1 LFNVYR
7 MKAIAVVFLMLLS
20 DVLVGQKMFQS
31 QSTICPLKF
40 VMEDS
45 EVLINYEPNDSIMV
59 VDFLSGLEAKQLEK
73 FKGVIMMQ
81 VMVDTLGRVCCVS
94 YTNKSN
100 LTDKKLDIPQR
111 LQSMPGWKREAGI
124 MENENICALV
134 NLIFNENEIIVSRI
148 GYNRNNG
155 KKQLTYCS
163 FKSTKEVIV
172 QDSLPLLEH

>member
-1 LFNVYR
+1 
-7 MKAIAVVFLMLLS
+7 MKAIAILFLMLLS

-40 VMEDS
+40 VMEDTL
-45 EVLINYEPNDSIMV
+45 VLIKYEPNDSIMV
-59 VDFLSGLEAKQLEK
+59 ADFLSGLEAKQLEK
-73 FKGVIMMQ
+73 FKGVIMLQ
-81 VMVDTLGRVCCVS
+81 VMVDTIGRVCCVS

-111 LQSMPGWKREAGI
+111 LQAMPGWKREVGI
-124 MENENICALV
+124 MESENICALV

-155 KKQLTYCS
+155 KKQLTYTVFS
-163 FKSTKEVIV
+163 RKKEVAV
-172 QDSLPLLEH
+172 QDSLLK